1 MFHTVVSQI
10 TRRASLRVMLT
21 VPFLLQLTG
30 VVGVVGY
37 VSFRNGQAAI
47 NEVTSQLRSEVSLR
61 TQETLISYLEAPQ
74 VINRMNVEMI
84 RDGQTSLD
92 DPDELAQIFWDQTSL
107 FDTIEVSAIYF
118 GSEAGEFFGMG
129 FQANE
134 TWQASR
140 VEAFTGYRFHSYA
153 VDDQGTPTQLLS
165 VGDRYDPRVRPWYE
179 WAVSVGKEAWSDVY
193 LDFKEPRLKLTHAIP
208 VFSRQGKLQG
218 VVGVD
223 FVLTHVQQFLREL
236 NISESGE
243 IFIIERSGL
252 MVASSSLEE
261 EPFLLDENGQ
271 VTERLAADRSQ
282 IPLIRETTE
291 YLRESLGDLH
301 RLKDSQQ
308 LSARLAGERQFIQ
321 VTPLSDRQ
329 GINWLIVV
337 VVPESEFM
345 ARIHANTRITI
356 LLCLGALGITLVG
369 GIVTARWVGQ
379 PIVTINQAAQE
390 FAQGHWNKTVKVDR
404 ADELGELATAFNHM
418 ANQLQTY
425 FTTLE
430 SQNQL
435 MMEVN
440 ERLQES
446 LDKESKLTEAA
457 GRFVPNQFLRLLGY
471 DSIAE
476 VHLGDTVSQ
485 EMTILFCDIRD
496 FTRLSERMTPEDNFR
511 FINSFLSRM
520 EPSIVRHRGLIDKY
534 IGDAIMALFGET
546 ADDAIAASIEMLHVL
561 ETYNKTRQRPDRP
574 PIRMGIGINTGALI
588 LGVVGGENRIDSTV
602 IGDPVNLA
610 SRVEKMT
617 KRYQVPLLITG
628 HTYRRLQDPDRYCLR
643 MIDQVIPR
651 GRSEQ
656 VTIFEVFDADTP
668 ELLQAKRET
677 RSPFEQAV
685 QFYNQARITEA
696 LPLFEAC
703 LHHCPQDTVVQVYVQ
718 SCQRLLTESANPIIT
733 PIDRIGS

>member
-1 MFHTVVSQI
+1 
-10 TRRASLRVMLT
+10 MLT
-21 VPFLLQLTG
+21 VPFLVQLVG

-37 VSFRNGQAAI
+37 ISYRNGQAAI

-61 TQETLISYLEAPQ
+61 TQETLINYLEAPQ
-74 VINRMNVEMI
+74 VINRINVEMI
-84 RDGQTSLD
+84 RDGQVGLD
-92 DPDELAQIFWDQTSL
+92 DPDELARLFWDQTSL

-118 GSEAGEFFGMG
+118 GGETGEFLGMG
-129 FQANE
+129 FQSDE
-134 TWQASR
+134 TWQVGRVDAS
-140 VEAFTGYRFHSYA
+140 TDYRFQSYA
-153 VDDQGTPTQLLS
+153 VDDKGNPIRLLDT
-165 VGDRYDPRVRPWYE
+165 GDPYDPRVRPWYE
-179 WAVSVGKEAWSDVY
+179 WAVAVGREAWSDIY
-193 LDFKEPRLKLTHAIP
+193 IDFKEPRLKLTHAIP
-208 VFSRQGKLQG
+208 VFSSVGELQG

-223 FVLTHVQQFLREL
+223 VVLTHVQQFLRDL

-252 MVASSSLEE
+252 LVASSNLEE
-261 EPFLLDENGQ
+261 EPFLVDENGQ
-271 VTERLAADRSQ
+271 VTDRLAGDRSQ
-282 IPLIRETTE
+282 IPLIRETTQ

-301 RLKDSQQ
+301 RLQDSQQ
-308 LSARLAGERQFIQ
+308 LSARLVGERQFIQ

-337 VVPESEFM
+337 VVPESDFM

-356 LLCLGALGITLVG
+356 LLCLGALGITVVG
-369 GIVTARWVGQ
+369 GVVTARWVGQ
-379 PIVTINQAAQE
+379 PILTINQAAQE
-390 FAQGHWNKTVKVDR
+390 FAQGRWHNDVKIDR

-430 SQNQL
+430 TQNQL

-440 ERLQES
+440 ERLQQS

-457 GRFVPNQFLRLLGY
+457 GRFVPNQFLQLLGY

-485 EMTILFCDIRD
+485 EMTILFCDIRN

-511 FINSFLSRM
+511 FINSFLSQM
-520 EPSIVRHRGLIDKY
+520 EPPIVRHRGLIDKY
-534 IGDAIMALFGET
+534 IGDAIMALFGKT
-546 ADDAIAASIEMLHVL
+546 ADDAITASIEMLHAL
-561 ETYNKTRQRPDRP
+561 AGYNTTRQRPDRP
-574 PIRMGIGINTGALI
+574 PIQMGIGINTGALI

-602 IGDPVNLA
+602 IGDAVNLA

-617 KRYQVPLLITG
+617 KRYRVPLLITEY
-628 HTYRRLQDPDRYCLR
+628 TYMSLQDPDRYCLR

-651 GRSEQ
+651 GRSER
-656 VTIFEVFDADTP
+656 VTIFEIFDADTP
-668 ELLQAKRET
+668 ALLEAKKET

-685 QFYNQARITEA
+685 QLYSQAQVKDA
-696 LPLFEAC
+696 LPLFETC
-703 LHHCPQDTVVQVYVQ
+703 LHRCPEDTAAQVYVQ
-718 SCQRLLTESANPIIT
+718 ACQRLLTENVNPMATSLDNI
-733 PIDRIGS
+733 